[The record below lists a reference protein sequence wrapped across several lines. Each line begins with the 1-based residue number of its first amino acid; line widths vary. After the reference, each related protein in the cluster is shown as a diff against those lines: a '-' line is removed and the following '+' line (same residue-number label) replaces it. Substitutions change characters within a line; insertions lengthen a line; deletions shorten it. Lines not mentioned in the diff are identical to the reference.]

1 MVNMENEYVSIT
13 TRGVWHEL
21 YEAITGNSQKIPNP
35 TKLKIKDL
43 FAYSPETTIEY
54 ERTYGQPVRLL
65 TLKK

>member
-1 MVNMENEYVSIT
+1 MVNMENEYVSLT

-43 FAYSPETTIEY
+43 LHT
-54 ERTYGQPVRLL
+54 RQKLL
-65 TLKK
+65 LNMKEPMSNLLNY